1 MQAIQSSIV
10 NAHSELCL
18 GRWKPLPGVRYG
30 SRLMFENQICDPSAT
45 ASAGTGAGE
54 LFMSTDVK
62 IPHAS
67 AQTQPAQHSAPPGV
81 KLPIYMDNH
90 ATTPMDPRV
99 LEEMLPYFVDK
110 FGNAASRNH
119 SFGWAAEEA
128 VETARDRVAKLV
140 GAAPKEIIF
149 TSGATESDNLAIKG
163 AVEMYR
169 EEGDHIISAVTEH
182 KAVLDTCKHLE
193 KNGYRVTY
201 LPVKKDG
208 LIDLDDLKRALDDRT
223 ILVTIMSAN
232 NEIGVLQP
240 IEEIGKLCRER
251 GVIFHTDAAQSIGKM
266 PILVDKQNIDL
277 MSIAGHKLYGPKGV
291 GALYVR
297 NKNPRLRLS
306 AIIDGGGH
314 ERGMRSGTLNVPGI
328 VGLGKA
334 CALAQEEMLKES
346 CHLAGRRNRLRD
358 RILGRLD
365 EVAINGSME
374 HRLPGNLNLSF
385 AQVDGESLMMA
396 LNDIAVSS
404 GSACTTAALEP
415 SHVLRAIGVSDDLAH
430 SSIRFGIGRFNTD
443 AEIDYVA
450 DRVVETVTRLREL
463 NAIS

>member
-1 MQAIQSSIV
+1 
-10 NAHSELCL
+10 
-18 GRWKPLPGVRYG
+18 
-30 SRLMFENQICDPSAT
+30 
-45 ASAGTGAGE
+45 
-54 LFMSTDVK
+54 MSTDTR
-62 IPHAS
+62 IPQAP
-67 AQTQPAQHSAPPGV
+67 AQNQNSQHSAPPGV

-90 ATTPMDPRV
+90 ATTPVDPRV
-99 LEEMLPYFVDK
+99 LEEMLPYFAEK

-128 VETARDRVAKLV
+128 VETARERISKLI
-140 GAAPKEIIF
+140 GATPKEIIF

-163 AVEMYR
+163 AVEMYC
-169 EEGDHIISAVTEH
+169 EDGDHIITAVTEH

-201 LPVKKDG
+201 LPVQKDG
-208 LIDLDDLKRALDDRT
+208 LIDLDGLKRALDDKT

-240 IEEIGKLCRER
+240 IEEIGKLCRKR

-266 PILVDKQNIDL
+266 PMNVDKQNIDL

-306 AIIDGGGH
+306 ALLDGGGH

-334 CALAQEEMLKES
+334 CAIAQEEMLKES
-346 CHLAGRRNRLRD
+346 CHLAGKRNRLRD

-365 EVAINGSME
+365 EVTINGSME
-374 HRLPGNLNLSF
+374 QRLPGNLNLSF
-385 AQVDGESLMMA
+385 AHVDGEALMMA

-404 GSACTTAALEP
+404 GSACTTAAIEP
-415 SHVLRAIGVSDDLAH
+415 SHVLRAIGISDDLAH

-450 DRVVETVTRLREL
+450 DRIVETVTHLREL
-463 NAIS
+463 NAGS